1 MVRVCRVTAGRRWV
15 SKDRLKPIAEISKLR
30 SWASYLY
37 IDSVTCH
44 NRLFPSTLAFSM
56 HGRVNHERTKHLNVD
71 QQYEISPEHR
81 ENWPKNLVAM
91 IQQTIWRC
99 YEASCRTAG
108 KTRIYWSG
116 QHGKPDRATS
126 ARPWIRSHRIRP

>member
-1 MVRVCRVTAGRRWV
+1 M
-15 SKDRLKPIAEISKLR
+15 SKEGLKLIAEISEVR
-30 SWASYLY
+30 SWPSYLF

-44 NRLFPSTLAFSM
+44 YLLLHSTLAFSM
-56 HGRVNHERTKHLNVD
+56 HERVNHEGTKHLNVD
-71 QQYEISPEHR
+71 SNAKSAPSAARIG
-81 ENWPKNLVAM
+81 PKNLIAI

-116 QHGKPDRATS
+116 QHGKPDRATP
-126 ARPWIRSHRIRP
+126 ARPWIRTHHIRP